1 MPSALSIYRSVQAA
15 EKPSSNR
22 PIMCENYV
30 NQCVRL
36 CCCCCSCIFCCHS
49 RTHTFA
55 YLLDMLSLCVI
66 WKISSSFQI
75 YIHCVELEKLL
86 LLSFVIVQFNQL
98 LAGDFE
104 KHFIAF
110 PYALAAAAAAA
121 AAYRGRQRGNLGK
134 KQRKIVNRKQLNLD
148 IYFVLE
154 SN

>member
-22 PIMCENYV
+22 LIMCENYV

-110 PYALAAAAAAA
+110 PYALAAAAAAT
-121 AAYRGRQRGNLGK
+121 AYRGRQRGNLGK
-134 KQRKIVNRKQLNLD
+134 KQRKIVNRKQLNLN

>member
-1 MPSALSIYRSVQAA
+1 
-15 EKPSSNR
+15 
-22 PIMCENYV
+22 
-30 NQCVRL
+30 
-36 CCCCCSCIFCCHS
+36 
-49 RTHTFA
+49 
-55 YLLDMLSLCVI
+55 MLSLCVI

-121 AAYRGRQRGNLGK
+121 AAAYRGRQRGNLGK
-134 KQRKIVNRKQLNLD
+134 KQRKIVNRKQLNLA

>member
-1 MPSALSIYRSVQAA
+1 M
-15 EKPSSNR
+15 
-22 PIMCENYV
+22 
-30 NQCVRL
+30 
-36 CCCCCSCIFCCHS
+36 
-49 RTHTFA
+49 
-55 YLLDMLSLCVI
+55 I

-121 AAYRGRQRGNLGK
+121 AAYRGRQRGNLA
-134 KQRKIVNRKQLNLD
+134 KIVNRKQLNLD

>member
-1 MPSALSIYRSVQAA
+1 
-15 EKPSSNR
+15 
-22 PIMCENYV
+22 
-30 NQCVRL
+30 
-36 CCCCCSCIFCCHS
+36 
-49 RTHTFA
+49 
-55 YLLDMLSLCVI
+55 MLSLCVI

-110 PYALAAAAAAA
+110 PYALAATAAAAA
-121 AAYRGRQRGNLGK
+121 AAYRGRQRGNLAK
-134 KQRKIVNRKQLNLD
+134 KQRKIFNRKQLNLD